1 MHNSQQW
8 SSDAFIRGSRASF
21 VRLLN
26 PCLLEHLLIASMGNA
41 EAVPK
46 QKLTSSAETSDKVL
60 PTDKN
65 TTVRLC
71 DTSTPNRTNANNEIE
86 TIDGFDETMPREKTD
101 QTNGNNPKPT
111 YSTSTTFSN
120 R

>member
-8 SSDAFIRGSRASF
+8 SSDAFIVIRVLL

-26 PCLLEHLLIASMGNA
+26 PCSLEPLLTLSMGNA

-46 QKLTSSAETSDKVL
+46 QKLMSSAKTNDKVL
-60 PTDKN
+60 PTDKSK
-65 TTVRLC
+65 TVRLC
-71 DTSTPNRTNANNEIE
+71 DTSSPNSTGANNEIE
-86 TIDGFDETMPREKTD
+86 TIGGVDETMPTEESTQSNAND
-101 QTNGNNPKPT
+101 PKPT
-111 YSTSTTFSN
+111 SSTSTTFSN

>member
-1 MHNSQQW
+1 
-8 SSDAFIRGSRASF
+8 
-21 VRLLN
+21 
-26 PCLLEHLLIASMGNA
+26 MGNA

-46 QKLTSSAETSDKVL
+46 QKLMSSAETSNKVL

-71 DTSTPNRTNANNEIE
+71 DTSSPNRTNANNEIE
-86 TIDGFDETMPREKTD
+86 TIGGVDETMSTEKSA

-111 YSTSTTFSN
+111 SSTSSTFSN